1 MSYPNV
7 TNVTNFPQSFFL
19 LGGRNREHMV
29 TSSIV
34 FLFPNLDNWPG
45 NRNTRNTPLEGCSCV
60 PSAKSR
66 ILSRDEPEDVCCVA
80 LDLDRGAIDQVD
92 GESSG
97 EATPPGYAFC
107 FVGIAFAV
115 VLVKQFVCFARTSW
129 RDVALRSSCST
140 GH

>member
-7 TNVTNFPQSFFL
+7 TNVTNSPQSFFL

-60 PSAKSR
+60 PPAKSR
-66 ILSRDEPEDVCCVA
+66 ILSRDKPEDVCCVA
-80 LDLDRGAIDQVD
+80 LRAALLRGRRAQL
-92 GESSG
+92 SSAQNPFG
-97 EATPPGYAFC
+97 
-107 FVGIAFAV
+107 
-115 VLVKQFVCFARTSW
+115 
-129 RDVALRSSCST
+129 T
-140 GH
+140 GNTW

>member
-7 TNVTNFPQSFFL
+7 TNVTNVTNSPQSFFL

-45 NRNTRNTPLEGCSCV
+45 NRNTRNTPLEGCSGV

-80 LDLDRGAIDQVD
+80 LRAAPLRGRRAQL
-92 GESSG
+92 SSR
-97 EATPPGYAFC
+97 AKP
-107 FVGIAFAV
+107 
-115 VLVKQFVCFARTSW
+115 
-129 RDVALRSSCST
+129 LRKKRRWPL
-140 GH
+140 